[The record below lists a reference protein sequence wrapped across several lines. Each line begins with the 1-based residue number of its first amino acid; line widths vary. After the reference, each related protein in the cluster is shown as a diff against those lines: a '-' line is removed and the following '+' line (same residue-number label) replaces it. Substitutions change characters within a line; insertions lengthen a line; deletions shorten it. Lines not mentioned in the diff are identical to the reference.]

1 MLKPYQDRVVNEK
14 QELDTKIQALS
25 DFMSGDATRNLHI
38 DELSLLAAQ
47 LYVMREYSSILGNRI
62 LRF

>member
-25 DFMSGDATRNLHI
+25 SFMLGEATRNLHI

-47 LYVMREYSSILGNRI
+47 LYVMREYSNILGNRI